1 MIAELVTGRQL
12 EAMAAENTAL
22 IVVFYSDWSRP
33 CRLFEP
39 VVQQA
44 ARQAPEGVAFARLNS
59 EELPGLA
66 QQYGIRSLPTLLYFK
81 DGKAVR
87 RSLGLQTPAGILE
100 QLK

>member
-12 EAMAAENTAL
+12 EAMAAENPAL
-22 IVVFYSDWSRP
+22 VVVFYSDWYRP
-33 CRLFEP
+33 CRLFDP

-44 ARQAPEGVAFARLNS
+44 ARQAPEGVVFARLNS

-81 DGKAVR
+81 NGKATR
-87 RSLGLQTPAGILE
+87 RSVGLQTPAGILE